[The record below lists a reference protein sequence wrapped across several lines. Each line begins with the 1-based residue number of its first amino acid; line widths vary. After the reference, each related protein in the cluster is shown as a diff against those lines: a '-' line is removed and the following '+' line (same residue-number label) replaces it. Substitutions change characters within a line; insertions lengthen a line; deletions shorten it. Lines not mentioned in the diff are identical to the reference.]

1 MKHVTPYHNWTS
13 EQALKFF
20 NLPFNDLLF
29 QAQSVHRACF
39 DPNMIQMSSLL
50 SIKTGGCEEDC
61 SYCSQSS
68 SYDSGLEASK
78 IIPLEQVVAAAK
90 DAKQAGAT
98 RFCMG
103 AAWRNPKERDMPKII
118 EMVKAVKNLELET
131 CVTLGFVSPE
141 QAGELKEAGLDYYNH
156 NIDTSQEYY
165 KTVVSSHSFNDR
177 IDTLAILR
185 DKKIKLCTG
194 GIIGMGETRIDRA
207 NMLRTLAC
215 LPKHPESVP
224 INMLVPIP
232 GTPFADL
239 DQVDSFEL
247 IRTIAVARIMMPRSY
262 VRLSAG
268 RMELND
274 HAQSLCFLAGAN
286 SIFCGDRLLTTRNV
300 DNDTDMAL
308 FKTLGLKAEQHFE
321 GKVTAAE

>member
-1 MKHVTPYHNWTS
+1 
-13 EQALKFF
+13 
-20 NLPFNDLLF
+20 
-29 QAQSVHRACF
+29 
-39 DPNMIQMSSLL
+39 MSSLL

-68 SYDSGLEASK
+68 SYDSGLAASK
-78 IIPLEQVVAAAK
+78 IIPLEQVIDAAK
-90 DAKQAGAT
+90 NAKKAGAT

-118 EMVKAVKNLELET
+118 EMVKAVKDLELET

-141 QAGELKEAGLDYYNH
+141 QAGDLKEAGLDYYNH
-156 NIDTSQEYY
+156 NIDTSEEYY
-165 KTVVSSHSFNDR
+165 KNVVSSHSFSDR
-177 IDTLAILR
+177 THTLSVLR
-185 DKKIKLCTG
+185 EKEIKLCTG
-194 GIIGMGETRIDRA
+194 GIIGMGETRTDRA
-207 NMLRTLAC
+207 NMLRTLSC

-232 GTPFADL
+232 GTPFGDL
-239 DQVDSFEL
+239 DQLDSFEL
-247 IRTIAVARIMMPRSY
+247 IRTIAVARIMMPHSY

-286 SIFCGDRLLTTRNV
+286 SIFCGDRLLTTKNA
-300 DNDTDMAL
+300 DNDADMAL
-308 FKTLGLKAEQHFE
+308 FATLGLKPEQHFE
-321 GKVTAAE
+321 GKISAAE